1 MSRKDFQMIAD
12 VIKNIEDRKVRH
24 AVTMDFAVRL
34 KDVNPRF
41 NVTHFV
47 TACNSYASVGSVEVK
62 F

>member
-1 MSRKDFQMIAD
+1 MIAD
-12 VIKNIEDRKVRH
+12 VIKNIEDQKVRH

-41 NVTHFV
+41 NVTRFV

>member
-12 VIKNIEDRKVRH
+12 VIKNIEDQKVRH

-34 KDVNPRF
+34 KDVKPRF
-41 NVTHFV
+41 NVTRFV